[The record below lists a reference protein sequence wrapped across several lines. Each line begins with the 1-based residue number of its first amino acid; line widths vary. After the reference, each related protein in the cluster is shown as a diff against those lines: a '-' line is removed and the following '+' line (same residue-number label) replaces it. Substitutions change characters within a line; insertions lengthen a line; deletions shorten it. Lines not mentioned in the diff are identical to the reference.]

1 MEIHKSGVQTGILQ
15 HYFETPCLSHFL
27 LLSRSCVDWRGNSTG
42 KALVSSPVLPALR
55 HPAGSQGVRTEAVQV
70 PRGNRTTKG
79 TNARMLPK
87 CVRTTTMQVDTQVSA
102 PGADTGLL
110 KPCNF
115 LGGRH
120 ICCSNEVTLGAP
132 GWGWSP
138 NEPSHDEKLQIFSH
152 PTTPSSQEGRLEME
166 LINHVYPMKSP

>member
-1 MEIHKSGVQTGILQ
+1 MFKLVYCSIILKPPAWVTFYSFLDHVWTEEETARAKPLWAHQCSPRSVTQPAHRGSGPRQCRCRVATVQRRAPMHGC
-15 HYFETPCLSHFL
+15 FLSACGPPLCRSTHRSL
-27 LLSRSCVDWRGNSTG
+27 LLGLTR
-42 KALVSSPVLPALR
+42 
-55 HPAGSQGVRTEAVQV
+55 
-70 PRGNRTTKG
+70 
-79 TNARMLPK
+79 
-87 CVRTTTMQVDTQVSA
+87 
-102 PGADTGLL
+102 LL

-166 LINHVYPMKSP
+166 LINHVYRMKSP

>member
-1 MEIHKSGVQTGILQ
+1 MFKLVYCSTILKPPAWVTFYSFLD
-15 HYFETPCLSHFL
+15 HVWTEEETARAKL
-27 LLSRSCVDWRGNSTG
+27 LWAPQCSPRSVTQ
-42 KALVSSPVLPALR
+42 PA
-55 HPAGSQGVRTEAVQV
+55 HGVRTEAVQV